1 MLNYITHGGKKM
13 EKYQI
18 HRNIICIDLKSFYA
32 SVECALRGL
41 DPFETMLV
49 VADKS
54 RGDGS
59 ICLATTPYLKLLG
72 AKSRGRI
79 FELPEHLKDKIIYA
93 RPRMK
98 TYLEYTMKLIE
109 IYLSFIADEDLYVY
123 SIDEAFLD
131 VTNYLNYYKVSDI
144 ELAEMIINKIN
155 TELKLPVSCG
165 IGPNMLLAK
174 LALDIEGKHLK
185 GKPAKW
191 TYDNFKEKLWPVTPL
206 SKMWGIGRRMEH
218 HFNIMGIYTVGDLAN
233 YNVNEL
239 KRRFGVIGEELYYHA
254 NGIDSSLVQDKYKLR
269 SKSKSFGNSQVL
281 FEDYYVPEIYTIILE
296 MIDELTR
303 RLRLA
308 KKEGKTLT
316 LGIRYSKDVGGGFS
330 RQRQLE
336 NPSSSFSDIFKLALS
351 IFNDHYDGENAI
363 RAVSVSIS
371 SLCEISSVHQLSLFE
386 DYEKIEREERL
397 LHALDE
403 LKLHFGKNSVNRL
416 SSLTEASTIKER
428 NKFIGGHHE

>member
-1 MLNYITHGGKKM
+1 
-13 EKYQI
+13 
-18 HRNIICIDLKSFYA
+18 
-32 SVECALRGL
+32 
-41 DPFETMLV
+41 
-49 VADKS
+49 
-54 RGDGS
+54 
-59 ICLATTPYLKLLG
+59 
-72 AKSRGRI
+72 
-79 FELPEHLKDKIIYA
+79 
-93 RPRMK
+93 
-98 TYLEYTMKLIE
+98 
-109 IYLSFIADEDLYVY
+109 
-123 SIDEAFLD
+123 
-131 VTNYLNYYKVSDI
+131 
-144 ELAEMIINKIN
+144 
-155 TELKLPVSCG
+155 
-165 IGPNMLLAK
+165 
-174 LALDIEGKHLK
+174 
-185 GKPAKW
+185 
-191 TYDNFKEKLWPVTPL
+191 
-206 SKMWGIGRRMEH
+206 
-218 HFNIMGIYTVGDLAN
+218 MGIYTVGDLAN
-233 YNVNEL
+233 YNVNLL

-351 IFNDHYDGENAI
+351 IFNDHYDGESAI

>member
-1 MLNYITHGGKKM
+1 
-13 EKYQI
+13 
-18 HRNIICIDLKSFYA
+18 
-32 SVECALRGL
+32 
-41 DPFETMLV
+41 
-49 VADKS
+49 
-54 RGDGS
+54 
-59 ICLATTPYLKLLG
+59 
-72 AKSRGRI
+72 
-79 FELPEHLKDKIIYA
+79 
-93 RPRMK
+93 MK

-131 VTNYLNYYKVSDI
+131 VTNYLNYYKVSDV

-233 YNVNEL
+233 YNVTEL

-351 IFNDHYDGENAI
+351 IFNDHYDGESAI

>member
-1 MLNYITHGGKKM
+1 M

-32 SVECALRGL
+32 SVECALRDL

-54 RGDGS
+54 RGEGS
-59 ICLATTPYLKLLG
+59 ICLATTPYLKSLG

-109 IYLSFIADEDLYVY
+109 IYLSFISDEDLYVY

-131 VTNYLNYYKVSDI
+131 VTDYLNYYKCSDI
-144 ELAEMIINKIN
+144 ELAEMIIKKIN
-155 TELKLPVSCG
+155 TELKLPCSCG

-174 LALDIEGKHLK
+174 LAMDIEGKHLK
-185 GKPAKW
+185 GTPAKW
-191 TYDNFKEKLWPVTPL
+191 TYDNFKEHLWPVTPL
-206 SKMWGIGRRMEH
+206 SEMWGIGRRMERH
-218 HFNIMGIYTVGDLAN
+218 LNIMGIYKVGDLAN
-233 YNVNEL
+233 YNVREL

-254 NGIDSSLVQDKYKLR
+254 NGIDQSLVQDKYKLR
-269 SKSKSFGNSQVL
+269 AKSKSFGNSQVL
-281 FEDYYVPEIYTIILE
+281 FEDYYIPEIYTIIME
-296 MIDELTR
+296 MIDELAR
-303 RLRLA
+303 RLRLS

-316 LGIRYSKDVGGGFS
+316 VGIRYSKDVGGGFS
-330 RQRQLE
+330 RQRTMQE
-336 NPSSSFSDIFKLALS
+336 PTSSFSDIFEMALS
-351 IFNDHYDGENAI
+351 IFNDHYDGESAI
-363 RAVSVSIS
+363 RAVSVSMS
-371 SLCEISSVHQLSLFE
+371 GLSEISSVHQLSFFE
-386 DYEKIEREERL
+386 DYEKIEKEEKL
-397 LHALDE
+397 LHALDN
-403 LKLHFGKNSVNRL
+403 LKLNFGKNSVNRL
-416 SSLTEASTIKER
+416 SSLTKASTIKER